1 MAWRASGEGRLLL
14 RWRFEGEEL
23 QKVAAWGEGLVKVVI
38 VGFWLGPLLRVGW
51 ELSLLPLLLTKLEPD
66 IVGFFFCFCPG
77 LLGGSFWVLYLF
89 FLRGWCFSGFFGLDL
104 IEKACGSGVICNMTG
119 RWELKGIVR

>member
-1 MAWRASGEGRLLL
+1 LLL

-51 ELSLLPLLLTKLEPD
+51 ELSLLLLLLMELEPD
-66 IVGFFFCFCPG
+66 IVGFLAFVLVCLGALFRFFTC
-77 LLGGSFWVLYLF
+77 SFFVVGV
-89 FLRGWCFSGFFGLDL
+89 FLAFFGLDL
-104 IEKACGSGVICNMTG
+104 IEKACGSGGICNMTG
-119 RWELKGIVR
+119 RWALKGIVR